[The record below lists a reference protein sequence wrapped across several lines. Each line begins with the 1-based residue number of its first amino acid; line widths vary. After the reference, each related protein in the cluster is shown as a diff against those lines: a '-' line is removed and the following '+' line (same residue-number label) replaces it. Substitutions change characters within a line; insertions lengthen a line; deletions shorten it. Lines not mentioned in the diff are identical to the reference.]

1 MTMWI
6 AAAAAVGLWLL
17 LLLAFATATRTPEVK
32 AAPATGALGEES
44 PAIVD
49 LLTGDWRLTN
59 EAASATVL
67 DLAAKGALAI
77 EEIGPE
83 LSLVRLRRD
92 PGDLNAY
99 ERLVYEHVRSLA
111 VDGVVATGALAEGS
125 RDISRWWK
133 SFRKKVIV
141 EARAQG
147 LSRPRWSRAQAALLT
162 TTAVAVA
169 VLAGI
174 AAEVSGFGSNVSDE
188 EGSPGVA
195 VGFFC
200 FLVLAGLMSKL
211 NGERGTKRG
220 AELAGRWLGV
230 RDHLAATGRFGEQ
243 PAASVTIWGRHLAYA
258 AALGLAP
265 RAVTS
270 LPITTPADDS
280 RAWSDYGGMWHPVHV
295 RYRSRRF
302 WGRKPL
308 TMIGQGLL
316 AGMMIGV
323 WVFIILLVA
332 TSFDYWP
339 QALLTPTPILVGGII
354 AALPII
360 YTIIDYSGN
369 TVIQGQIVRLRTF
382 GESSGD
388 SPSNLTYYC
397 AIDEG
402 RAREV
407 LAYGLPSELYG
418 PLNEGDLVRAVAGKR
433 MGWIRKVEVLEP
445 ARARGTAYNDTGEH
459 LVNAP
464 EHLGQVKLFERS
476 DTSSRSGAPV
486 REGDVRP
493 ADLVTPA
500 DLKSALGIDVGSAG
514 PYDGTP
520 LAPAWF
526 HVSSCRYTG
535 SGWTVDVHAA
545 SGKRSRYL
553 MVLGHMLTRA
563 EGKPVPGVG
572 RQAMLYPGVVS
583 ATNDNG
589 TFTIAVSTPDGPPPP
604 DPMIALARAAVTRLG
619 PA

>member
-1 MTMWI
+1 MIMWI
-6 AAAAAVGLWLL
+6 AAALAVGLWLL
-17 LLLAFATATRTPEVK
+17 VLLVLAAATRTPEVK
-32 AAPATGALGEES
+32 AGPATEALGEQS

-169 VLAGI
+169 VLVGI
-174 AAEVSGFGSNVSDE
+174 TAEVSHAAANASDE

-195 VGFFC
+195 AGFFC
-200 FLVLAGLMSKL
+200 FLLLAGLMSKL

-220 AELAGRWLGV
+220 AEIAGRWLGV

-308 TMIGQGLL
+308 TMIGHGLL

-323 WVFIILLVA
+323 WVFILLLVA
-332 TSFDYWP
+332 TSFGYWP
-339 QALLTPTPILVGGII
+339 DALLTPTPVLVGGAI

-369 TVIQGQIVRLRTF
+369 TIIQGQIVRLRKF
-382 GESSGD
+382 GESTGD
-388 SPSNLTYYC
+388 SPSNPEYFC
-397 AIDEG
+397 AVDEG
-402 RAREV
+402 RSREV

-433 MGWIRKVEVLEP
+433 MGWIRKIEVLE
-445 ARARGTAYNDTGEH
+445 RARPRDTAYNDTGEH
-459 LVNAP
+459 KVNAP
-464 EHLGQVKLFERS
+464 EHLGQVKIFERS
-476 DTSSRSGAPV
+476 ARPDAPAG
-486 REGDVRP
+486 EGDVRP

-500 DLKSALGIDVGSAG
+500 DLKNALGIDVGAAG
-514 PYDGTP
+514 PYSGTP

-526 HVSSCRYTG
+526 HVNSCRYTTG

-545 SGKRSRYL
+545 AGKRSRYL

-563 EGKPVPGVG
+563 EGKPVQGVG

-583 ATNDNG
+583 ATTDEG
-589 TFTIAVSTPDGPPPP
+589 TFAINVSTPDGPPPP
-604 DPMIALARAAVTRLG
+604 DPLIALARAAVTRLG
-619 PA
+619 PS